1 MNCSFDALVRLTKE
15 LQEPRVRNALV
26 SLSGP
31 GKASQRRDFFVGI
44 LQDEEE
50 SISDVQVP
58 GGGAKCR
65 GLQSICIMKHAM
77 RCHLCELT
85 GIPKATFVDITY
97 SESINI

>member
-1 MNCSFDALVRLTKE
+1 MNCSFDALVGLTKE
-15 LQEPRVRNALV
+15 PQEPRVGSALV

-31 GKASQRRDFFVGI
+31 GRASQRRDFFVEG

-50 SISDVQVP
+50 SISDVKVP

-65 GLQSICIMKHAM
+65 GLRSICIMKHAM

-85 GIPKATFVDITY
+85 GTPKDIFVDIIY
-97 SESINI
+97 SESIDI